1 MPTLPLWLQL
11 VIAAISGGGVVEA
24 AKLGFRYAGVHQT
37 AQAEFRDDLLGRVNG
52 LQQRVDNLEEAL
64 QNEQRARVRAEL
76 KNEILNRR
84 LDMLIEELNRLRQ
97 KQGMDPL
104 NINDFRISELPIN
117 DSH

>member
-37 AQAEFRDDLLGRVNG
+37 AFRDDLLGRVNG

-104 NINDFRISELPIN
+104 NIDDFRISELPIN
-117 DSH
+117 DSQ